1 MTRERFMKVFVEETM
16 DVVRSVMV
24 EWGLP
29 ASPAFLRAVEE
40 LYRDAGARIP
50 DQLLEEAAGLDDLA
64 LRALLRASGEPGIRE
79 ALEGLRPARVRALA
93 FSRPDLRL
101 RVLH

>member
-1 MTRERFMKVFVEETM
+1 MTRERFMQIFVDVTM
-16 DVVRSVMV
+16 TVVKTVMTD
-24 EWGLP
+24 WGLP

-40 LYRDAGARIP
+40 LYRDAGARIT
-50 DQLLEEAAGLDDLA
+50 DDLLREAAGLDDLA

-93 FSRPDLRL
+93 LAQPDLRL
-101 RVLH
+101 RILH